1 MMQAL
6 PESVFDRVLSPVT
19 DCLTPDAARRIL
31 ESKLDPA
38 IQRRLDELAP
48 KANFGTLSQAE
59 RDEYEEL
66 IDAVELLAVFKAKS
80 RLILR
85 QQGAA

>member
-1 MMQAL
+1 MIQAR
-6 PESVFDRVLSPVT
+6 PQSVFDRVLAPVT
-19 DCLTPDAARRIL
+19 DCLSPDAARRII

-48 KANFGTLSQAE
+48 KANFGTITEEE
-59 RDEYEEL
+59 RAEYEEL
-66 IDAVELLAVFKAKS
+66 IDAVELLAIFKAKS

-85 QQGAA
+85 EQGAA